1 MIFLDSCFLISLISD
16 KSTKHADAI
25 ELLNYVDNEH
35 KVINSLVLSE
45 TLNGIHRCEKRK
57 SLEEI
62 YDIMCETAEIIYL
75 KPTSYL
81 EAINLSK
88 HYNNAINYSNFIILK
103 TMQDKKINKIVSFDS
118 GFDKIN
124 GIERIYL

>member
-16 KSTKHADAI
+16 KSSRHSDALK
-25 ELLNYVDNEH
+25 LLNYVDYEH

-62 YDIMCETAEIIYL
+62 YDILCETAELIYL
-75 KPTSYL
+75 TPEDYMES
-81 EAINLSK
+81 INLSK
-88 HYNNAINYSNFIILK
+88 YYNNVLNYSDFIILK
-103 TMQDKKINKIVSFDS
+103 TMQDKKINKIVSFDR

-124 GIERIYL
+124 TIERIY

>member
-16 KSTKHADAI
+16 KSSKHVDAL

-62 YDIMCETAEIIYL
+62 YDILCETADIIYL
-75 KPTSYL
+75 KQKDYL
-81 EAINLSK
+81 EAISLSI
-88 HYNNAINYSNFIILK
+88 HYNNAINYSDFIILK
-103 TMQDKKINKIVSFDS
+103 TMQDKKINKIVSFDG
-118 GFDKIN
+118 GFDKIK
-124 GIERIYL
+124 GINRVY

>member
-1 MIFLDSCFLISLISD
+1 MVNPRDEGD
-16 KSTKHADAI
+16 
-25 ELLNYVDNEH
+25 
-35 KVINSLVLSE
+35 SLVYLKSLDFTTQESPSSTRWGGSTE

>member
-16 KSTKHADAI
+16 KSSKHVDAL

-57 SLEEI
+57 GLEEI
-62 YDIMCETAEIIYL
+62 YDIMCETADIIYL
-75 KPTSYL
+75 KQKDYL

-88 HYNNAINYSNFIILK
+88 HYNNALNYSDFIILK
-103 TMQDKKINKIVSFDS
+103 TMQDKKINKIVSFDG
-118 GFDKIN
+118 GFDKIK
-124 GIERIYL
+124 GINRIY

>member
-16 KSTKHADAI
+16 KANQHEDAVK
-25 ELLNYVDNEH
+25 LLEIIDHEH

-62 YDIMCETAEIIYL
+62 YNILMEVAEVIYL
-75 KPTSYL
+75 KPEEYL
-81 EAINLSK
+81 KAITLSK
-88 HYNNAINYSNFIILK
+88 HYNNAINYSDFIILN
-103 TMQDKKINKIVSFDS
+103 TMQNKKINRIASFDE
-118 GFDKIN
+118 GFDKIS
-124 GIERIYL
+124 GIERIY

>member
-1 MIFLDSCFLISLISD
+1 MIFLDSCFLIALISD
-16 KSTKHADAI
+16 KANEHKDAI
-25 ELLNYVDNEH
+25 NLLELIDYEH

-62 YDIMCETAEIIYL
+62 YNILNEVAEIIYL
-75 KPTSYL
+75 KPDEYI
-81 EAINLSK
+81 EAIKLSK
-88 HYNNAINYSNFIILK
+88 HYNNALNYSDFIIIN
-103 TMQDKKINKIVSFDS
+103 TMHNKKINRIVSFDK

-124 GIERIYL
+124 GIERIH

>member
-16 KSTKHADAI
+16 KSSKHDDAI

-62 YDIMCETAEIIYL
+62 YDIMRETADIIYL
-75 KPTSYL
+75 KQKDYL
-81 EAINLSK
+81 EAISLSK
-88 HYNNAINYSNFIILK
+88 HYNNAINYSDFIILK
-103 TMQDKKINKIVSFDS
+103 TMQDKKINKIVSFDG
-118 GFDKIN
+118 GFDKIK
-124 GIERIYL
+124 GINRIY

>member
-16 KSTKHADAI
+16 KSSKHLDAL

-62 YDIMCETAEIIYL
+62 YDILCETADIIYL
-75 KPTSYL
+75 KQKDYL
-81 EAINLSK
+81 EAIKLSK
-88 HYNNAINYSNFIILK
+88 HYNNAINYSDFIILK
-103 TMQDKKINKIVSFDS
+103 TMQDKKINKIVSFDG
-118 GFDKIN
+118 GFDKIK
-124 GIERIYL
+124 GINRIY

>member
-16 KSTKHADAI
+16 KSRKHEDALN
-25 ELLNYVDNEH
+25 LLDIVDYEH

-57 SLEEI
+57 SLDEI
-62 YDIMCETAEIIYL
+62 YEILSQTADIIYL
-75 KPTSYL
+75 TQKDYL
-81 EAINLSK
+81 EAINISK
-88 HYNNAINYSNFIILK
+88 YYNNAINYSDFIILK
-103 TMQDKKINKIVSFDS
+103 TMQDKRINKIVSFDS

-124 GIERIYL
+124 GIERIY